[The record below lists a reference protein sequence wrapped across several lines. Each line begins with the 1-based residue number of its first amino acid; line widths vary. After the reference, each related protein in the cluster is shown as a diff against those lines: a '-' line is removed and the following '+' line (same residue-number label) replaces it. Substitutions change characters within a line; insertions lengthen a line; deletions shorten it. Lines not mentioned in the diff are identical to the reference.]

1 MRRCDFI
8 QMVLLNKNIALAAFI
23 ISLAAL
29 SLFFLMGLVLALFFL
44 QNTTSGFKG
53 IGLMQ
58 ILFFLAG
65 IYFVY
70 KPAMNIKFLVENRKN
85 FHSILD
91 HFFVKNKLALII
103 TSILSIILLTVFY
116 SGLYL
121 NINFFVN
128 AVIFLPIFIL
138 NNLLFI
144 VNIFL
149 LRFKLTFLT
158 LAMDI
163 ILPMSEVVYIFAVS
177 KLIVKLAQK

>member
-1 MRRCDFI
+1 
-8 QMVLLNKNIALAAFI
+8 
-23 ISLAAL
+23 
-29 SLFFLMGLVLALFFL
+29 
-44 QNTTSGFKG
+44 
-53 IGLMQ
+53 
-58 ILFFLAG
+58 
-65 IYFVY
+65 VY
-70 KPAMNIKFLVENRKN
+70 KPAMNIKFLIENRKS

-163 ILPMSEVVYIFAVS
+163 ILPISEVVYIFTVS